1 MRKALVQAGVE
12 AIITNKPDLCREV
25 VDEKRPEPLA

>member
-1 MRKALVQAGVE
+1 MKLCAKMGTE

-25 VDEKRPEPLA
+25 LTAAEK

>member
-12 AIITNKPDLCREV
+12 AIITNKPDLCRSV
-25 VDEKRPEPLA
+25 ADRVDPFG